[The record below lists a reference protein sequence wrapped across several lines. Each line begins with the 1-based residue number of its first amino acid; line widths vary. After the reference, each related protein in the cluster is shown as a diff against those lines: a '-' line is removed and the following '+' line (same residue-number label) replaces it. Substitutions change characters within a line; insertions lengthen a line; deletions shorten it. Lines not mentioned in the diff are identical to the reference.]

1 MLMPDNNGMFVCKA
15 DNFETGNLFE
25 YLDHYGVEYD
35 WMVKLNKKHS
45 FNLYPFL
52 GELTN
57 LAMKKDYEQIY
68 ELIQSAVLLLIN
80 ASTDSLDEFIEETEV
95 IVGMED
101 MMDQVERF
109 LNDNESK

>member
-1 MLMPDNNGMFVCKA
+1 MPDKDGMFVCKA
-15 DNFETGNLFE
+15 DNFKTGDLFE

-35 WMVKLNKKHS
+35 WMVKLNRKHS

-52 GELTN
+52 RELDGLSLTGEV
-57 LAMKKDYEQIY
+57 DEIY
-68 ELIQSAVLLLIN
+68 SLIQSAVLLLIN